1 MMRSENKYC
10 LQSESRWKVKQS
22 SQSEV
27 LWSAGSTEELAMTT
41 GNFSPSLLCWKIKT
55 CPSLMAEAILPAST
69 KKKMSKLS
77 GNSNHSNLEVHQCFG
92 DISFNAESS
101 RPSLDDSNCDNPFAQ
116 APAKAH
122 MPSPHVLG
130 CRADRSLP
138 FTCGP
143 PSSAKKTSFWEKT
156 RTREK
161 TNLWFCLGLAKRNF
175 LWQAQV
181 RRAPIMVTHNSS
193 STLPKDTEKTL
204 FVITRKGVLEA

>member
-10 LQSESRWKVKQS
+10 LRSESRWKVKQS

-101 RPSLDDSNCDNPFAQ
+101 RPSLDDSNCDNPFAH

-122 MPSPHVLG
+122 MPSPHVSW
-130 CRADRSLP
+130 AV
-138 FTCGP
+138 
-143 PSSAKKTSFWEKT
+143 
-156 RTREK
+156 
-161 TNLWFCLGLAKRNF
+161 GLAG
-175 LWQAQV
+175 LYPLPADL
-181 RRAPIMVTHNSS
+181 HH
-193 STLPKDTEKTL
+193 LPKRPASEKRLVLGRKQTSG
-204 FVITRKGVLEA
+204 FVLGWQREISSDRHKWGGHRLCWPTTPHLPYRKIQRRHCLW